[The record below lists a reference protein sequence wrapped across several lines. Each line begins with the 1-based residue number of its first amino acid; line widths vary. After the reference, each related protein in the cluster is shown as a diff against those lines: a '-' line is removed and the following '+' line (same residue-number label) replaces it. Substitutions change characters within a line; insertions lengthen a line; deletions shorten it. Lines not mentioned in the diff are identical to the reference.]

1 MKILGRVKEF
11 KYKLI
16 AITLI
21 YLFFRLDSL
30 GYDHTNN
37 DSVRWFLRSEGFLQ
51 ALKDRDF
58 SDTYQKYHPGVTLM
72 IVNSAIRQ
80 SFYSYQYTFTDY
92 KVDLF
97 DWDIFPLLNLF
108 SKLGMVVVVLLTV
121 FLQVNLI
128 KSIWSEK
135 SAIFYF
141 LFIAVEPYFI
151 GINRWFHLT
160 SFEVVFGFT
169 SVLYILYWLKNR
181 TYRNLALSSVFL
193 ALAVLTKV
201 TSVVIGPVILLVL
214 VKDFLKNRQFK
225 PTIYYFIFYLTTI
238 FVLFPSLWVEPIQT
252 SGKIIDSIIHAVGED
267 PRVYLLSPFLNK
279 FFYLVVLPFK
289 LSPIILFLFAIAI
302 YNIKKIKSFELLI
315 LFLLIGIYLVS
326 LSVSDQKI
334 DRYSLVFFQPIIL
347 ISSVYLTTTSKR
359 FQNIAVIFSLIF
371 VVFISFIYNPQYS
384 AYYNPLLGGTK
395 SAIENGIYE
404 NGGTYFYD
412 AASFLNQT
420 DPQKKVFVPNNIE
433 AFSMF
438 YNGKTL
444 RDPYDSRDYVVVS
457 LDIDRKEF
465 DSLGC
470 LNLIQKFGPIDYKV
484 VAIYSCK

>member
-1 MKILGRVKEF
+1 MNILSRVKEF

-21 YLFFRLDSL
+21 YLFFRLNSL

-51 ALKDRDF
+51 AVKDGDF
-58 SDTYQKYHPGVTLM
+58 SQTYQKYHPGVTLM
-72 IVNSAIRQ
+72 IVNSVIRQ

-97 DWDIFPLLNLF
+97 AWDIFPLLNLF
-108 SKLGMVVVVLLTV
+108 SKLGMVVVILLTV
-121 FLQVNLI
+121 FLQVYLI

-169 SVLYILYWLKNR
+169 SVLLILYWLK
-181 TYRNLALSSVFL
+181 YRGYRYLFLSSFFL

-201 TSVVIGPVILLVL
+201 TSIILGPIILFVL
-214 VKDFLKNRQFK
+214 IRDYLKSKEIK
-225 PTIYYFIFYLTTI
+225 PFIYYFVIYISSIFM
-238 FVLFPSLWVEPIQT
+238 LFPALWVDPIGV
-252 SGKIIDSIIHAVGED
+252 SSKILDSIFNAVGED

-279 FFYLVVLPFK
+279 FFYLVILPFK
-289 LSPIILFLFAIAI
+289 LSPITFILFLIAI
-302 YNIKKIKSFELLI
+302 YKFKKIRTFDSFV
-315 LFLLIGIYLVS
+315 LFLVIGIYLIS
-326 LSVSDQKI
+326 LSFSDQKI
-334 DRYSLVFFQPIIL
+334 DRYSLVFFQPIML
-347 ISSVYLTTTSKR
+347 IAAVYLASTSQK
-359 FQNIAVIFSLIF
+359 FQNFIISLSLIF
-371 VVFISFIYNPQYS
+371 ILFISFIYTPQYS

-395 SAIENGIYE
+395 LAIENGIYE
-404 NGGTYFYD
+404 NGGAYFYD
-412 AASFLNQT
+412 AANLLNQI
-420 DPQKKVFVPNNIE
+420 DPQKRVYVPNNIE

-444 RDPYDSRDYVVVS
+444 RESSDPRDYVVVS
-457 LDIDRKEF
+457 LDIDRKSF
-465 DSLGC
+465 DNLGC
-470 LNLIQKFGPIDYKV
+470 TNLVQAFGPLDYKV